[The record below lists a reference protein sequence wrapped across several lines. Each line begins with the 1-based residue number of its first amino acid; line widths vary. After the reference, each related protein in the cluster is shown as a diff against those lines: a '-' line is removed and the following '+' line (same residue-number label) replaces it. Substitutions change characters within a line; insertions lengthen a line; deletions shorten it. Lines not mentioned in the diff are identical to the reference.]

1 MSGRLRE
8 LAADESGQA
17 LALTAIF
24 LMGLVA
30 VVGLVADGG
39 LVMTQRRDLQHA
51 ADAAAAAGAMQ
62 LDEAA
67 YRASGGAVVVLDPGA
82 AREAAIVRLIGE
94 DGMDHAVYADGTRV
108 EVEVSRQATTAF
120 LRVLGVGEVAITARA
135 VAEPR
140 FGVGGPVP

>member
-1 MSGRLRE
+1 MNVRLRE

-39 LVMTQRRDLQHA
+39 LVMAQRRDLQHA

-94 DGMDHAVYADGTRV
+94 DGTDITVQADAARV
-108 EVEVSRQATTAF
+108 EVELSREAATTF
-120 LRVLGVGEVAITARA
+120 LRVLGIAQVEISARSS
-135 VAEPR
+135 AEPR
-140 FGVGGPVP
+140 AGISGGP